1 MEKFVNKFYWIIQI
15 ESFRLFSAERI
26 SVDLVPE
33 GTRETT
39 RNWFYKIAI
48 IRELVPRILVEVAI
62 LKCYN
67 FLSATYEW
75 KAKKND

>member
-1 MEKFVNKFYWIIQI
+1 MEKFVNKFIII
-15 ESFRLFSAERI
+15 YIDTYVYIFLIIADRI
-26 SVDLVPE
+26 IPDLVPE

-67 FLSATYEW
+67 FLSTKYR
-75 KAKKND
+75 K

>member
-1 MEKFVNKFYWIIQI
+1 MIRFFCFV
-15 ESFRLFSAERI
+15 LADRI

-67 FLSATYEW
+67 FLSATYE
-75 KAKKND
+75 